1 MYSIVLICI
10 SLITSYVENLFM
22 CLLVIE
28 KAILKLV
35 YVHPRIE
42 QMGKYVV
49 DNKIQVTWM
58 EERLE
63 RLERGVLNKEKRS

>member
-1 MYSIVLICI
+1 
-10 SLITSYVENLFM
+10 M

-28 KAILKLV
+28 KAILRLV

-42 QMGKYVV
+42 QMGKYIM

>member
-10 SLITSYVENLFM
+10 SLITSCVENLFM

>member
-1 MYSIVLICI
+1 MNSIVLICI

-35 YVHPRIE
+35 YVHHRVK

-49 DNKIQVTWM
+49 DNKVQVTPGWR
-58 EERLE
+58 EEL
-63 RLERGVLNKEKRS
+63 

>member
-1 MYSIVLICI
+1 
-10 SLITSYVENLFM
+10 M

-35 YVHPRIE
+35 YVHHRVK

-49 DNKIQVTWM
+49 DNKVQVTPGWR
-58 EERLE
+58 EEL
-63 RLERGVLNKEKRS
+63 

>member
-1 MYSIVLICI
+1 
-10 SLITSYVENLFM
+10 M

-28 KAILKLV
+28 KAILRLV

-49 DNKIQVTWM
+49 DTIQVTWM

>member
-10 SLITSYVENLFM
+10 SLITSYVGNLFM

-28 KAILKLV
+28 KAILRLV

-42 QMGKYVV
+42 QMGKYIM